1 MTTDSS
7 APSIQVSTAAL
18 VAAARVLIRA
28 AAFTEAADLLAST
41 ASDQPAVALLR
52 AEIAVALDWYRGQQV
67 ADEALRAAAAFVGQ
81 DAVARWDLDA
91 LTVRHGYGRQ
101 LFASEKNA
109 EIVEAL
115 SRQAEALSERAPD
128 DGRRGWAE
136 MYRGWIAD
144 NLREDRV
151 AAPPHYRNALRS
163 AEQTGDDYLRYEALR
178 HLGDHSHDDGDIA
191 AATEQWEQSTESSAR
206 AGAVIGTLAQQLL
219 LAQLAREA
227 GDEAGALLLA
237 REISRWTG
245 ALGLDRHRAMA
256 DAFRSGQDPTK
267 APASDDP
274 KTDQRRPA

>member
-7 APSIQVSTAAL
+7 APSVQVSTAAL
-18 VAAARVLIRA
+18 VAAARALIRGA
-28 AAFTEAADLLAST
+28 RFAEAADLLASVT
-41 ASDQPAVALLR
+41 SDQAEVALLR
-52 AEIAVALDWYRGQQV
+52 AEVAVALDWYRGQQV
-67 ADEALRAAAAFVGQ
+67 GDEALQAAAAFVAQ

-91 LTVRHGYGRQ
+91 LTVRHGYGQQ
-101 LFASEKNA
+101 LFSSEKDA
-109 EIVEAL
+109 GTVAAL
-115 SRQAEALSERAPD
+115 SRRAAELSDQAPD

-144 NLREDRV
+144 NLREDRI

-178 HLGDHSHDDGDIA
+178 HLGDHSHDAGDIA
-191 AATEQWEQSTESSAR
+191 AARAQWERSTESGAR

-219 LAQLAREA
+219 LAQLARET

-256 DAFRSGQDPTK
+256 DAFRTGQDPTK
-267 APASDDP
+267 APAPDEP
-274 KTDQRRPA
+274 TTE